1 MEVLTMKYD
10 YTVTQ
15 DGITYNAGEEVPD
28 MGSITAIVSNGNY
41 REYNALSKD
50 YDKLPHYVSFGS
62 SCYMIDVSELYKYD
76 AINQIWIK
84 Q

>member
-1 MEVLTMKYD
+1 MKYD
-10 YTVTQ
+10 YTVIQ

-28 MGSITAIVSNGNY
+28 MGSITAIVSSGNY
-41 REYNALSKD
+41 REYN
-50 YDKLPHYVSFGS
+50 DKLPHYVSFGS

-76 AINQIWIK
+76 AINRIWIK